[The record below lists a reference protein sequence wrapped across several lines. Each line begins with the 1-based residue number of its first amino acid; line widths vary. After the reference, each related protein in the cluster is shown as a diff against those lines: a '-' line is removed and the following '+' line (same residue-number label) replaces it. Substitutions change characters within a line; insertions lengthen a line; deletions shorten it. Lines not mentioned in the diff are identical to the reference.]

1 MSKENYKNEESTKY
15 FTHLEDS
22 IFAGIQIRENPEE
35 AFDNAIKRGMKNP
48 NDWMYMYSENGRDYF
63 KHIDTRNYKSYPQF
77 GVIDTIKNKMQ
88 NNKER

>member
-15 FTHLEDS
+15 FTHPEDS
-22 IFAGIQIRENPEE
+22 IFAGIQIRENPEK

-63 KHIDTRNYKSYPQF
+63 KHINTRNYKSYPQF
-77 GVIDTIKNKMQ
+77 GVIDTIKNKIQ